1 MSYYYGYPH
10 TGADPRYFRPDRDH
24 CTAEEIAAWEEARTL
39 AEAGEEYVGSRDAIN
54 KIIGT
59 EYTRADGTTAFIGFA
74 AGSAWGIGTYD
85 DGEEEEAWEEM
96 EDGDWLEWEVQP

>member
-1 MSYYYGYPH
+1 MGRS
-10 TGADPRYFRPDRDH
+10 ANPRRGRGG
-24 CTAEEIAAWEEARTL
+24 IRWL
-39 AEAGEEYVGSRDAIN
+39 RDAIN